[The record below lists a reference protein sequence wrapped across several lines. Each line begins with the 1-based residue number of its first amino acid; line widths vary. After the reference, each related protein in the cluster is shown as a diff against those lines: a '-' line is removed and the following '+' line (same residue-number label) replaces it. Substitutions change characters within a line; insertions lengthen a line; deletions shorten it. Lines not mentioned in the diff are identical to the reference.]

1 MDGISKAHIA
11 LTGLNTAGL
20 IALTFYVYKSNSSMK
35 TDMGKIAESLKSTIS
50 TVDAMR
56 QNNANIPKLLDAV
69 SALNDDLQ
77 NTKSNLDSMISSMES
92 NTLQFSELYHK
103 INSSLNEISANAN
116 IDVTP
121 IELYSQMYNQ
131 RQMYSQQM
139 GQQYPQ
145 QMGHQHIHQMQRGG
159 PPPLPY
165 APPVP
170 QPLQPLQQPQQ
181 PQQPQPSYSNPMYP
195 QHQHYAPPPQ
205 PQHHPP
211 AYHQVRQQTR
221 PQQQTRSQQQQ
232 QPHPQAADPVE
243 TIDDQGDFDAND
255 VLAAA
260 RANRGGRGGPVPAPN
275 TVPGQGRRGR

>member
-35 TDMGKIAESLKSTIS
+35 TDMVKIAESLKSTIS

-69 SALNDDLQ
+69 NALNDDLQ
-77 NTKSNLDSMISSMES
+77 NTKSNLDSVMSSMES

-116 IDVTP
+116 IEVTP

-131 RQMYSQQM
+131 RQTYQQQM
-139 GQQYPQ
+139 GQQYSQ

-159 PPPLPY
+159 PPPPY
-165 APPVP
+165 AP
-170 QPLQPLQQPQQ
+170 LPLQQPQQ
-181 PQQPQPSYSNPMYP
+181 PQPPYSNPMYP
-195 QHQHYAPPPQ
+195 QHQHYAPPQ
-205 PQHHPP
+205 PQHHPS

-221 PQQQTRSQQQQ
+221 PQQQMRSQQ
-232 QPHPQAADPVE
+232 QPHPQAADPIEV
-243 TIDDQGDFDAND
+243 IDDQGDFDAND
-255 VLAAA
+255 VLAAS
-260 RANRGGRGGPVPAPN
+260 RANRGGRGGPVPGP
-275 TVPGQGRRGR
+275 VPGQGRRGR